1 MKDNESQRRLQQDMD
16 EVSESEKEEKDEE
29 KEEEEFNI
37 LIQESSDES
46 ENEVLK

>member
-1 MKDNESQRRLQQDMD
+1 MEDNESQRRLQQDMD
-16 EVSESEKEEKDEE
+16 EVPESEKEEKDEE
-29 KEEEEFNI
+29 KEEEEFNV